1 MVIPYKEASLIVQIK
16 MRRKSLR
23 RHLLDDLLFGLLI
36 EHLSEFFSNSKKSFF
51 QIAKIPIESRHKKG
65 DRQKLTDRLSL
76 RSTTIKHLHRAAYQV
91 ALA

>member
-1 MVIPYKEASLIVQIK
+1 MKAKNAGQHQKAPQQARVTDEFNN
-16 MRRKSLR
+16 M
-23 RHLLDDLLFGLLI
+23 
-36 EHLSEFFSNSKKSFF
+36 SEFFSNSKKSFF